1 MYFKDRLDA
10 GSKLI
15 PMLNR
20 YKGENCAVVALS
32 PGAIMVGIPIAEA
45 LHSNLMMLL
54 SEDIDIPG
62 EPVPMA
68 AITSDD
74 ALTYNPWYSIGQI
87 EEFDMDYFNYIQDQR
102 MNQLHKL
109 HLILGKNGEIKKEQ
123 LRHHVVILLSD
134 GLNNGFSISIAENFM
149 KTISYK
155 RLVVAATFSTFD
167 AYDKMKQAGDDSY
180 CLNMVDNFLGVD
192 HYYDDNKIPKID
204 RLLEISSDISLL
216 WRG

>member
-1 MYFKDRLDA
+1 ML
-10 GSKLI
+10 SK
-15 PMLNR
+15 

-74 ALTYNPWYSIGQI
+74 SLTYNPWYSLGQI

-134 GLNNGFSISIAENFM
+134 GLNNGFSISIAKNFI
-149 KTISYK
+149 KTVSYK
-155 RLVVAATFSTFD
+155 KLVVAASFSTFD
-167 AYDKMKQAGDDSY
+167 AYDKMKEAGDDSY

-192 HYYDDNKIPKID
+192 HYYDDNKIPDID